1 MTESKT
7 ELRFER
13 PSGLAFWV
21 SDNRQQLESV
31 ERREKVADNALCVEP

>member
-7 ELRFER
+7 ELRSER
-13 PSGLAFWV
+13 QPDVALWV
-21 SDNRQQLESV
+21 LDNRQKRESV